1 MFDFV
6 RTHKRILFL
15 FLVIVIFPSFVLFG
29 VEGYRQFNAGPG
41 REVAEV
47 DGQPIK
53 QPEFDEAHRRQ
64 LEAMRERAPQVDAK
78 MFDTPQARQQTLDGL
93 VRDRVAAAAAN
104 KLHLDAAVSDER
116 ILRIFTSDPQFAQI
130 RNPDGTVNKDFLAM
144 QGMSSEMFVQRLK
157 RDLANQQ
164 VFTGV
169 TATGLLSNAGAD
181 TAIDALLQQ
190 REVAIKRFDAS
201 AYVERAKP
209 ADADIELYYKANPAR
224 FRMREQ
230 ATIEYLVFDL
240 PAVEKTISVSADD
253 ARKLYGDNPKRFT
266 VPEERRTSHILI
278 TADKD
283 APAADKEKAKAK
295 AQAILDELR
304 KKPDA
309 FAEIA
314 KTRSDDKISAAQG
327 GDLDFNG
334 RGGMISP
341 AFEDAAFALKAG
353 EISNLV
359 ETEFGYHI
367 IKLTAARGGERK
379 PFDEVKG
386 ELEAELRKQAAQQ
399 KFAEASEKFSN
410 TVYTKADS
418 LQAAID
424 EFKLEKKTA
433 TVQRQ
438 PAPGAT
444 GPLASPKLLD
454 ALFAPDSIAS
464 KRNTEAIDVGPN
476 QLVSARVLTHSPERL
491 PPLAEV
497 RDQVVASVKASQAAE
512 LARKDGKA
520 LLDTLK
526 AGGEMA
532 DAKPVVVSRL
542 QPQGLPREV
551 VMEAMKLDV
560 TKGPVASGV
569 DLAGVGYVVLRVS
582 KVVPREANDEQAKQ
596 IQPLLGQA
604 LAAAEAE
611 AYYEALKTRFKVK
624 TFDLAKPA
632 EN

>member
-29 VEGYRQFNAGPG
+29 VEGYRQFNEGPG

-47 DGQPIK
+47 DGHPIK

-64 LEAMRERAPQVDAK
+64 LESMRERAPQMDVR

-93 VRDRVAAAAAN
+93 VRDRVADAAAR
-104 KLHLDAAVSDER
+104 KLHLDASVSDER

-169 TATGLLSNAGAD
+169 TATGLISNAAA
-181 TAIDALLQQ
+181 TMAVDALLQQ

-201 AYVERAKP
+201 AYVERATP
-209 ADADIELYYKANPAR
+209 TDAEIELYYKANPAR

-230 ATIEYLVFDL
+230 ATIEYLVFDMA
-240 PAVEKTISVSADD
+240 AVEKTISVSAED
-253 ARKLYGDNPKRFT
+253 ARKLYDDNPKRFT
-266 VPEERRTSHILI
+266 VPEERRTSHILV

-341 AFEDAAFALKAG
+341 AFEEAAFALKAG
-353 EISNLV
+353 EISNVV

-367 IKLTAARGGERK
+367 IKLTATRGGERK

-386 ELEAELRKQAAQQ
+386 ELEAELRKQAAQK

-454 ALFAPDSIAS
+454 ALFAADSIAS
-464 KRNTEAIDVGPN
+464 KRNTEAIDVGPS
-476 QLVSARVLTHSPERL
+476 QLVSARVLSHTPERL

-497 RDQVVASVKASQAAE
+497 REQVVASVKAGQAAE

-526 AGGEMA
+526 AGGEIA
-532 DAKPVVVSRL
+532 DAKPVVLSRL

-551 VMEAMKLDV
+551 VMEAMKLDI
-560 TKGPVASGV
+560 TKGPTAAGV
-569 DLAGVGYVVLRVS
+569 DLAGVGYVVLRVA
-582 KVVPREANDEQAKQ
+582 KVVPREPNDEQAKQ

-604 LAAAEAE
+604 LAAAEGE
-611 AYYEALKTRFKVK
+611 AYYEALKTRLKVK
-624 TFDLAKPA
+624 TFDLPKAA